1 MLWRRRELLPERQWH
16 VSVKVDVI
24 PETWCYTVT
33 DRFAPQVST
42 LTRCSKPSAWST
54 MNNKA
59 MQRKLKQRK
68 AIDLSQCE
76 RTIRGYFWLLRRRLD
91 LAKMGAG
98 SLR

>member
-42 LTRCSKPSAWST
+42 LT
-54 MNNKA
+54 
-59 MQRKLKQRK
+59 
-68 AIDLSQCE
+68 
-76 RTIRGYFWLLRRRLD
+76 LLE
-91 LAKMGAG
+91 AVGVEHHE
-98 SLR
+98 

>member
-1 MLWRRRELLPERQWH
+1 
-16 VSVKVDVI
+16 
-24 PETWCYTVT
+24 
-33 DRFAPQVST
+33 
-42 LTRCSKPSAWST
+42 

-76 RTIRGYFWLLRRRLD
+76 RTILGYFWLLRRRLD